1 MVPSE
6 RARLRRPGSEE
17 GEARRGDRNS
27 CWLASG
33 RKPGGVG
40 MNSDG
45 EGPAPGQDTA
55 RLGLVGQRPA
65 ATRGE
70 HLQKPVGRGREEEGQ
85 PRGGSGGG
93 LRPGPGPSPLVP
105 GGAGVGVPGR
115 RALVEAEKQ
124 SDRVHAIRSG
134 WPEAPA

>member
-85 PRGGSGGG
+85 PRGGALEAASAQVPAPLPWCQVGPESGSQGG
-93 LRPGPGPSPLVP
+93 VR
-105 GGAGVGVPGR
+105 
-115 RALVEAEKQ
+115 
-124 SDRVHAIRSG
+124 
-134 WPEAPA
+134 